1 MGPRE
6 KRLRKGRR
14 VKLQIHQ
21 ELAELEAGKIN
32 IRDVLEDPSPAMKRC
47 QIYTVMVKTPK
58 LGQVKV
64 RKILTETQIWPRD
77 RVGQLSTENREQILK
92 RLPPRVA
99 NAYRASSSKV
109 R

>member
-1 MGPRE
+1 MR
-6 KRLRKGRR
+6 
-14 VKLQIHQ
+14 ISQ
-21 ELAELEAGKIN
+21 ELEDLAAGKIN

-58 LGQVKV
+58 LGPVKV

-77 RVGQLSTENREQILK
+77 RVGSLSTENRQQILK

-99 NAYRASSSKV
+99 NTYRAAPSRV
-109 R
+109 Q